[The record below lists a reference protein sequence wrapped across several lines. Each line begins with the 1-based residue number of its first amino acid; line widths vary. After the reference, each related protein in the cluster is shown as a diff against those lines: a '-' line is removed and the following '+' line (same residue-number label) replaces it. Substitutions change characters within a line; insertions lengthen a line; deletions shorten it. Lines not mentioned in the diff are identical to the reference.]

1 MKSPS
6 NRAMH
11 REDLDASVESASGV
25 LDHQNRSSDRKPFV
39 KPSLT
44 EMGDVVGVTAER
56 THVFS

>member
-1 MKSPS
+1 
-6 NRAMH
+6 MH